1 MNWSEI
7 ILIVLLGLAVPIGF
21 FIYEMGEQHGWE
33 SQRHELKYILG
44 GHTWLWVDGH
54 FYPVDA
60 TEDQMEQVKSF
71 QRARESITKE
81 MIMRD
86 ANVKED

>member
-7 ILIVLLGLAVPIGF
+7 ILILLSGLAVPIGL
-21 FIYEMGEQHGWE
+21 FIYEMGEQRGWE
-33 SQRHELKYILG
+33 KQRHDQRRLLG
-44 GHTWLWVDGH
+44 DRTWLWVDGK

-60 TEDQMEQVKSF
+60 TEDQMEQVKAF
-71 QRARESITKE
+71 ERARESITKE